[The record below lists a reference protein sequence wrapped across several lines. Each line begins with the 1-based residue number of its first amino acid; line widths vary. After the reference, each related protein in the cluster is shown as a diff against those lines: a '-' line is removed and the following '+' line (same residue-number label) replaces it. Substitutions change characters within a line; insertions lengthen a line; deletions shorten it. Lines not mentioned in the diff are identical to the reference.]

1 MKRFMVLLS
10 LLLFVSPAFAWQDTG
25 GGGVAAVGDSLSALR
40 ENTHFDTLSTDS
52 LTVIGSMTQVG
63 AQTVTGTVSAT
74 AFVGDGSGLTGVG
87 AAAATSLSIAAKA
100 AENIDIG
107 EAVYVSAASSD
118 KVEVSLADN
127 TDAAKSH
134 FWGLAAET
142 KTTGQT
148 ISVRIAGLLG
158 GLNTS
163 AFSAGDDLWLSTAG
177 ALTATKPTSGALI
190 RVGYVSSD
198 HATTGEI
205 VFTKELEPFLAA
217 ASGEDIDLRM
227 GDDIG
232 GTKVE
237 FENYSDEDVGWI
249 DSQGLAAFSTGLSIT
264 NIRSGTGAVSFNNDN
279 LVTTGTLGAG
289 ATTVT
294 TLVTS
299 GDVGVGATPNANW
312 ARTALEVD
320 DAAASNIIN
329 QSGTII
335 LGTNVYFD
343 GSNNRYANNG
353 TSAFMGIAGSV
364 AEWYFSTAS
373 GTAGAIASYTT
384 AASFDISGMNGVL
397 GATTPAAATVT
408 TLESTFSAEAHTVG
422 LRLSNTSV
430 NAYGNDLAWYTG
442 YGSGYDTAKI
452 QSVGQGSFGGALSFW
467 TANTSK
473 VMTER
478 VTITNAGNVGIGTA
492 APSSALDVRL
502 ANVAGD
508 NKLAGQFI
516 NADTDNG
523 YGLFVKA
530 GDNADVYALQVQ
542 DVSANVLF
550 EVQGDGAVGIGTA
563 APSDYLTNYN
573 NLVVANAAGSSG
585 ITLAANSSNDSRILF
600 ADGTSGDARNAG
612 QIIYTHS
619 TDALSFHTAI
629 SQRMLLDASGNL
641 GIGTAS
647 PSVTLDVEGTS
658 AVNGDARTV
667 LQLTDDTAMAAG
679 VGGGIFFGGYYDGSN
694 TTDFGAI
701 WGEKEN
707 GTSGNYAGQLHL
719 GTRVNGGSFS
729 SDLIIDSSGNLG
741 LGGAPT
747 YHFHSIKTGVAYQN
761 NIVIDN
767 AQTAADGVGSN
778 ITFVGDSG
786 GQNMATIRSSWT
798 GAANTDARLQFLTRQ
813 SGTETLAATIDN
825 AGNLGLGTSVPHA
838 LFEAQASS
846 NAITQIHS
854 KSDASSTYAAL
865 RFKTANDGDADNY
878 TKGGIFFI
886 NNGSGSGVGDMK
898 FLVDSN
904 VDNGNVDPA
913 ADVKMTLSQ
922 MGNLGLGVTPEA
934 TWPSTWSAMQL
945 GGQMTFS
952 NTTTPTAG
960 SAASIGC
967 NVYYDSGN
975 SRWEHIIEDEVALY
989 IQTNG
994 THAFYTAVSAVADS
1008 AAVIGTA
1015 KLTIANDGYVTVA
1028 LDPVDSLGVA
1038 NRGWVLAQMA
1048 AAGAGTVTN
1057 IASGAGLTGGPIT
1070 TTGTLALTGNALA
1083 LHNLA
1088 VTDGNIA
1095 VGNGATWVAESGATA
1110 RTSLGAQAQD
1120 AELDNIAAMAPT
1132 LDNFIVGD
1140 GNDFIKVS
1148 PADARTA
1155 MSAQTVDAG
1164 LTDIASLATTDDN
1177 IIVGSGSNWVAE
1189 SGATAR
1195 ASLDAQQADSDL
1207 DALAT
1212 AGFSG
1217 TGAFARVAVTA
1228 GAIPYGDGSKLALT
1242 AGGGTDGYVLT
1253 TNGAGSAPTWE
1264 SKDAGFGS
1272 IAYQDSDA
1280 VHITGGKIVNLD
1292 SLLIGSATPT
1302 LKENLTVQGD
1312 MALEDTAPL
1321 LTLYE
1326 TGGSSNEKR
1335 WAIGADGDQFDFRLL
1350 NDAGTS
1356 PDTAMT
1362 ITRSGAAI
1370 TAVEFPHS
1378 VNVFGGRLGNLGAP
1392 VVSKSLMAID
1402 ADAPSLLIYEADGSA
1417 DEKLWSL
1424 TANGERLLL
1433 TAWED
1438 DLADS
1443 TSALI
1448 IRRVGTEPYVSSFM
1462 TKLFVATQVP
1472 ALGGIAGSA
1481 NFVVNGDAQ
1490 IESSN
1495 PGLLLYESDETSDEK
1510 LWGIDASGSVLDF
1523 SVYEDDGTAED
1534 PWMRV
1539 FRSSAVPTKVAI
1551 TAGIDV
1557 GIGTESPSAEL
1568 HLYDTAAEALTFLVQ
1583 HTGDEVANIHLA
1595 NSGGF
1600 SILGLTSDADEI
1612 ANGTTANAT
1621 VLESSGTRPIE
1632 FATRDTVQVRIETDG
1647 DVYLKKAL
1655 LVGTTGGRDVTGQ
1668 WNVNTAL
1675 MTMESED
1682 ASIIERSAY
1691 NDNLTLGDAIAKD
1704 YILAGTANNVVG
1716 IDTWIAVD
1724 SDEDGAALVRTMY
1737 DGGASSFHT
1746 FQANGDVVFGS
1757 TSSNSHNFRIVEGAS
1772 YSEIDAGEASFST
1785 SSSRALKKN
1794 LKLFRGHRRVD
1805 VWKAFQA
1812 FDVYNYHWKEDQRRK
1827 PATKVGPM
1835 ADEFIAVS
1843 EALRPGEGVITEFNG
1858 NDMMMAQAIILQDL
1872 MKKVEQLEA
1881 KVQRQ
1886 DQRITYLE
1894 GRQ

>member
-1 MKRFMVLLS
+1 
-10 LLLFVSPAFAWQDTG
+10 
-25 GGGVAAVGDSLSALR
+25 
-40 ENTHFDTLSTDS
+40 
-52 LTVIGSMTQVG
+52 
-63 AQTVTGTVSAT
+63 
-74 AFVGDGSGLTGVG
+74 
-87 AAAATSLSIAAKA
+87 
-100 AENIDIG
+100 
-107 EAVYVSAASSD
+107 
-118 KVEVSLADN
+118 
-127 TDAAKSH
+127 
-134 FWGLAAET
+134 
-142 KTTGQT
+142 
-148 ISVRIAGLLG
+148 
-158 GLNTS
+158 
-163 AFSAGDDLWLSTAG
+163 
-177 ALTATKPTSGALI
+177 
-190 RVGYVSSD
+190 
-198 HATTGEI
+198 
-205 VFTKELEPFLAA
+205 
-217 ASGEDIDLRM
+217 
-227 GDDIG
+227 
-232 GTKVE
+232 
-237 FENYSDEDVGWI
+237 EDVGWI

-886 NNGSGSGVGDMK
+886 NNGGGSGVGDMK

-922 MGNLGLGVTPEA
+922 MGNLGLGVTP
-934 TWPSTWSAMQL
+934 
-945 GGQMTFS
+945 
-952 NTTTPTAG
+952 
-960 SAASIGC
+960 
-967 NVYYDSGN
+967 
-975 SRWEHIIEDEVALY
+975 
-989 IQTNG
+989 
-994 THAFYTAVSAVADS
+994 
-1008 AAVIGTA
+1008 
-1015 KLTIANDGYVTVA
+1015 
-1028 LDPVDSLGVA
+1028 
-1038 NRGWVLAQMA
+1038 
-1048 AAGAGTVTN
+1048 
-1057 IASGAGLTGGPIT
+1057 
-1070 TTGTLALTGNALA
+1070 
-1083 LHNLA
+1083 
-1088 VTDGNIA
+1088 
-1095 VGNGATWVAESGATA
+1095 
-1110 RTSLGAQAQD
+1110 
-1120 AELDNIAAMAPT
+1120 
-1132 LDNFIVGD
+1132 
-1140 GNDFIKVS
+1140 
-1148 PADARTA
+1148 
-1155 MSAQTVDAG
+1155 
-1164 LTDIASLATTDDN
+1164 
-1177 IIVGSGSNWVAE
+1177 
-1189 SGATAR
+1189 
-1195 ASLDAQQADSDL
+1195 
-1207 DALAT
+1207 
-1212 AGFSG
+1212 
-1217 TGAFARVAVTA
+1217 
-1228 GAIPYGDGSKLALT
+1228 
-1242 AGGGTDGYVLT
+1242 
-1253 TNGAGSAPTWE
+1253 
-1264 SKDAGFGS
+1264 
-1272 IAYQDSDA
+1272 
-1280 VHITGGKIVNLD
+1280 
-1292 SLLIGSATPT
+1292 
-1302 LKENLTVQGD
+1302 
-1312 MALEDTAPL
+1312 
-1321 LTLYE
+1321 
-1326 TGGSSNEKR
+1326 
-1335 WAIGADGDQFDFRLL
+1335 
-1350 NDAGTS
+1350 
-1356 PDTAMT
+1356 
-1362 ITRSGAAI
+1362 
-1370 TAVEFPHS
+1370 
-1378 VNVFGGRLGNLGAP
+1378 
-1392 VVSKSLMAID
+1392 
-1402 ADAPSLLIYEADGSA
+1402 
-1417 DEKLWSL
+1417 
-1424 TANGERLLL
+1424 
-1433 TAWED
+1433 
-1438 DLADS
+1438 
-1443 TSALI
+1443 
-1448 IRRVGTEPYVSSFM
+1448 
-1462 TKLFVATQVP
+1462 
-1472 ALGGIAGSA
+1472 
-1481 NFVVNGDAQ
+1481 
-1490 IESSN
+1490 
-1495 PGLLLYESDETSDEK
+1495 
-1510 LWGIDASGSVLDF
+1510 
-1523 SVYEDDGTAED
+1523 
-1534 PWMRV
+1534 
-1539 FRSSAVPTKVAI
+1539 
-1551 TAGIDV
+1551 
-1557 GIGTESPSAEL
+1557 
-1568 HLYDTAAEALTFLVQ
+1568 
-1583 HTGDEVANIHLA
+1583 
-1595 NSGGF
+1595 
-1600 SILGLTSDADEI
+1600 
-1612 ANGTTANAT
+1612 
-1621 VLESSGTRPIE
+1621 
-1632 FATRDTVQVRIETDG
+1632 
-1647 DVYLKKAL
+1647 
-1655 LVGTTGGRDVTGQ
+1655 
-1668 WNVNTAL
+1668 
-1675 MTMESED
+1675 
-1682 ASIIERSAY
+1682 
-1691 NDNLTLGDAIAKD
+1691 
-1704 YILAGTANNVVG
+1704 
-1716 IDTWIAVD
+1716 
-1724 SDEDGAALVRTMY
+1724 
-1737 DGGASSFHT
+1737 
-1746 FQANGDVVFGS
+1746 
-1757 TSSNSHNFRIVEGAS
+1757 
-1772 YSEIDAGEASFST
+1772 
-1785 SSSRALKKN
+1785 
-1794 LKLFRGHRRVD
+1794 
-1805 VWKAFQA
+1805 
-1812 FDVYNYHWKEDQRRK
+1812 
-1827 PATKVGPM
+1827 
-1835 ADEFIAVS
+1835 
-1843 EALRPGEGVITEFNG
+1843 
-1858 NDMMMAQAIILQDL
+1858 
-1872 MKKVEQLEA
+1872 
-1881 KVQRQ
+1881 
-1886 DQRITYLE
+1886 
-1894 GRQ
+1894 